1 MKKFPIGIQSFEEIQ
16 TQDYLYVDK
25 TGFIQKLIE
34 TGKVYF
40 LSRPRRFGK
49 SLLISTME
57 AYFEGRSDLFHGL
70 AIEDYENA
78 QPVKQRWISFPV
90 LRFSLSGGA
99 YQTDQG
105 LENKLRFTLNAFED
119 KYGIRHD
126 STLDLP
132 TQFSWCLHEAYSI
145 TGLRTVVLVDEYD
158 KPLLENMALNPE
170 QEERNRIIFKSFF
183 SILKD
188 EDSYLRF
195 VFMTGVT
202 KFSKVSIFSNLNQ
215 LEDITMAQDYA
226 GICGI
231 IESELEMYCADNIS
245 AMTKENNQTEEECRQ
260 QLRTMYDGYHFSYNA
275 EGVYNPFSL
284 FNALKQKEFDS
295 YWFETGTPV
304 FLIRTLQ
311 SSSYSISDLS
321 EGVQATGQQLSEY
334 RADDPD
340 PVPLFYQTG
349 YLTIIGWD
357 EQFRTYTLGFPNQ
370 EVRNGFMNLFPS

>member
-1 MKKFPIGIQSFEEIQ
+1 MKKLPIGIQSFEEVQ

-25 TGFIQKLIE
+25 TGFIQKLVE

-49 SLLISTME
+49 SLLVSTME
-57 AYFEGRSDLFHGL
+57 AYFEGRSALFHGL
-70 AIEDYENA
+70 AIENYENA
-78 QPVKQRWISFPV
+78 KSENQRWVSFPI

-99 YQTDQG
+99 YQTETG
-105 LENKLRFTLNAFED
+105 LENTLHFTLNTFEK
-119 KYGIRHD
+119 KYEIMHD

-132 TQFSWCLHEAYSI
+132 DQFRWDLHEAYRI

-170 QEERNRIIFKSFF
+170 QEERNRITLKSFF

-188 EDSYLRF
+188 EESYLKF

-215 LEDITMAQDYA
+215 LEDITMAQEYA

-231 IESELEMYCADNIS
+231 TETELEMHCADYIS
-245 AMTKENNQTEEECRQ
+245 ALAEENNQTVDECRQ

-295 YWFETGTPV
+295 YWFEAGTPV

-311 SSSYSISDLS
+311 NSSYSISDLS
-321 EGVQATGQQLSEY
+321 EGVQATRQQLSEY

-357 EQFRTYTLGFPNQ
+357 AQFRTYTLGFPNQ